1 MQLLREQSLVLDR
14 ENEFDRTELQA
25 IYYRTWPD
33 VFRYA
38 WLLLRHREDAEDVAA
53 EAFRRALEAAP

>member
-14 ENEFDRTELQA
+14 EKEFDRAELQRM
-25 IYYRTWPD
+25 YYRMWPD

-38 WLLLRHREDAEDVAA
+38 LLLLHHREDAEDVAA
-53 EAFRRALEAAP
+53 